1 MIYNLG
7 KKWIPLC
14 VKYSKT
20 VEQSVIMRWAFTD
33 KAMAMGVIQFAI
45 GVFGNV
51 PCPIVFG
58 AAVDA
63 ACRARDVLC
72 NVIGAC
78 VSYDNDSFRHF
89 YLGMYHT

>member
-1 MIYNLG
+1 MYFCG
-7 KKWIPLC
+7 P
-14 VKYSKT
+14 
-20 VEQSVIMRWAFTD
+20 AD

-63 ACRARDVLC
+63 ACRLRDAACGVLGGC
-72 NVIGAC
+72 A
-78 VSYDNDSFRHF
+78 SYDSDSFRRL
-89 YLGMYHT
+89 YLGERARARARARSYGFRGNGSVTRTR